1 MSGRM
6 MKYPITLTAKIGMF
20 PWKSHFTGHWIYK
33 YYAFG
38 VLASAPIFMWLGDQ
52 SKNTLY

>member
-1 MSGRM
+1 M